1 MKNNAFKT
9 KFSTLGF
16 IASILY
22 FIPYLFIW
30 LPSHRSLI
38 GHTVIP
44 KWLFV
49 IYIASAFA
57 LFITLLFVENINVLP
72 FTRKSRCM
80 SIAFILL
87 GIYYILWVYFF
98 WGKST
103 VLVFGLAR
111 LVGSGFFVFINIDR
125 RNWLS
130 LVFSILFMIIGITIS
145 IVVLLV

>member
-30 LPSHRSLI
+30 LPANRFLI
-38 GHTVIP
+38 GQAIIP

-49 IYIASAFA
+49 IYIANAFA
-57 LFITLLFVENINVLP
+57 IFITLLFIVNTDAIP

-98 WGKST
+98 WRKPSAII
-103 VLVFGLAR
+103 FGLAR
-111 LVGSGFFVFINIDR
+111 LVGSGFLVFINIDR
-125 RNWLS
+125 RNWIS

-145 IVVLLV
+145 IVVLLG